1 MSDDF
6 ENYVSYEQS
15 KNKQI
20 EKNDM
25 EVGSID
31 KVKNSF
37 KGFFASSNATKLSVI
52 MFYTLLIFSEWKVF
66 EASLILTKNN
76 LELSLSVLLVTGI
89 SAAIAE
95 RAHQNPKATKNQQT
109 IANIM
114 WIVNLATAG
123 IFGFMAF
130 VLSGKDLN
138 YDINLLPGLSFNIN
152 GANTILFGLVTIL
165 TFLEIIAYRAYAD
178 LDIDTASKRRV
189 ATLREKGRKA
199 DLDLAEAKMTQST
212 EIKIEHE
219 KKLALIEEK
228 LNTIEIL
235 NSRYAGKVPES
246 VLQEVI
252 AELTGIKKVE
262 KTEKQPTQLNNNNN
276 NQQQPNQT
284 QQKRKYTKRETPES
298 IQKEKNKVG
307 ELVGE
312 LENKPLIIPAE
323 SEDKKETNP
332 FQNNQEEQ
340 DGDW

>member
-1 MSDDF
+1 MTDDF

-15 KNKQI
+15 KNKQV

-37 KGFFASSNATKLSVI
+37 KGFFASSNATNLSMI
-52 MFYTLLIFSEWKVF
+52 MFYALLILGEWKVY
-66 EASLILTKNN
+66 EASMVLTKNN

-89 SAAIAE
+89 SAGIAE

-109 IANIM
+109 IASVM

-130 VLSGKDLN
+130 ILSGKDLN
-138 YDINLLPGLSFNIN
+138 YDITLLPGFSFNIN
-152 GANTILFGLVTIL
+152 GANTILFGLVTVL
-165 TFLEIIAYRAYAD
+165 TFLEILAYRAYVD
-178 LDIDTASKRRV
+178 GDIDVAAKRRV

-228 LNTIEIL
+228 VNTIELL
-235 NSRYAGKVPES
+235 NSRYAGKVPDS

-262 KTEKQPTQLNNNNN
+262 KQYSQPVQSNYQQPPTPTQQPT
-276 NQQQPNQT
+276 
-284 QQKRKYTKRETPES
+284 QKRKYIKKITPES
-298 IQKEKNKVG
+298 IEKEKEIVPIQQEQKEVETTENSFTNGVATLTG
-307 ELVGE
+307 E
-312 LENKPLIIPAE
+312 
-323 SEDKKETNP
+323 ET
-332 FQNNQEEQ
+332 
-340 DGDW
+340 DW